1 MAMFNK
7 RARNTPVRI
16 SIEGNIATG
25 KSTFIKILED
35 AANDE
40 DWEITP
46 EPVSQWTQIDGE
58 QSDNGKKTLLDKFY
72 SDPKRWAY
80 TFESFTFMSRL
91 NIEKERSKKAT
102 TVSCSINERSVYSS
116 KYIFARNCFETGLM
130 TDTEWAIYQEWSSYL
145 LNSLGELRLDGFI
158 YLRADPKIC
167 SSRMAKRGRPE
178 EQGVT
183 IDYLNQLHEKHEAW
197 LHRREFSNE
206 NIMSDIPIL
215 EIDCDVEFHDDE
227 AIKKRMLDQVRD
239 FVKKL
244 QAAKRAEIE
253 KEIEKL
259 DDSGISRSTTPTSS
273 RGESVSPIPFADIK
287 ANNKENVQKSS
298 SEHKQLCA

>member
-58 QSDNGKKTLLDKFY
+58 QDPAKASGGNLLELFY
-72 SDPKRWAY
+72 NDPKRWSY
-80 TFESFTFMSRL
+80 TFQSYALLSRMRL
-91 NIEKERSKKAT
+91 QREPFGPECQARLSERSIH
-102 TVSCSINERSVYSS
+102 SDR
-116 KYIFARNCFETGLM
+116 YIFARNCFETGLM

-215 EIDCDVEFHDDE
+215 EIDCNVEFHDDE
-227 AIKKRMLDQVRD
+227 AIKTRMLDQVRD

-298 SEHKQLCA
+298 EHKQLCA